1 MGCPNDITL
10 IGDKL
15 YFSEFWIASFH
26 NEPGDEREIFRNRV
40 YEFSLIE
47 NKLDSMEHHFGTPN
61 GVASSTDG
69 SLLFVG
75 DIQSN
80 KLYRAMMNGGKAGPV
95 HPFVDLD
102 TMELEGPDG
111 MAIAEDGRIFLALY
125 RSGKLLVL
133 NPDGSPVGYLPTG
146 PLTTNC
152 IFAADG
158 KTLYITADR
167 KLKRVIIP

>member
-47 NKLDSMEHHFGTPN
+47 NKLD
-61 GVASSTDG
+61 
-69 SLLFVG
+69 
-75 DIQSN
+75 
-80 KLYRAMMNGGKAGPV
+80 RARMNGGKAGPV

-102 TMELEGPDG
+102 KMELEGPDG

-133 NPDGSPVGYLPTG
+133 NADGSPVGYLPTG

-158 KTLYITADR
+158 KTLYITADN
-167 KLKRVIIP
+167 KLKRIIIP